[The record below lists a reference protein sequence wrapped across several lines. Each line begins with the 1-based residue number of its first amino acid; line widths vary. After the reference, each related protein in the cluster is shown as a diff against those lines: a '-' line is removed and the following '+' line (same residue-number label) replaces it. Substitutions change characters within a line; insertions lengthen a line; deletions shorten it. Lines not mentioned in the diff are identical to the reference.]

1 MTKRSSTGSTWAS
14 VTRSD
19 RERID
24 FVSRLLLGLLA
35 LLVTT
40 PWSAPPAGAAVQV
53 HQTPA
58 GFIAETFPSGLAER
72 KALWIAGDLKQETSA
87 IMGHSLG
94 LLRVRYWVEG
104 RRTAWILEE
113 IGKVEPITVGIV
125 VEEGRIEQLKILI
138 YRESRG
144 WEVRYPFFTN
154 QFAGAGADERGK
166 GLDRRVEGISGATLS
181 VNAVTRLARLALAL
195 DREADHSETDRPGAL
210 RMDAEPRLDPAE
222 PTGEP
227 EAERKTESKSGQRTG
242 HGDEHSARQGGT
254 RPIDGASTHVARRQ
268 R

>member
-1 MTKRSSTGSTWAS
+1 MMRSSSTGSTWAS
-14 VTRSD
+14 VTRSE
-19 RERID
+19 REGVD
-24 FVSRLLLGLLA
+24 LVSRLRLGLLA
-35 LLVTT
+35 LLLTT
-40 PWSAPPAGAAVQV
+40 LWPALPAGAAVEV

-58 GFIAETFPSGLAER
+58 GFIAEAFPSGLAER
-72 KALWIAGDLKQETSA
+72 KALWIAGDLKQETGA

-113 IGKVEPITVGIV
+113 IGKVEPITVGVV

-154 QFAGAGADERGK
+154 QFTGAGTDERGK
-166 GLDRRVEGISGATLS
+166 RLDRRIEGISGATLS

-195 DREADHSETDRPGAL
+195 DGEAEHSESDRAGAGHPKTEPGSEL
-210 RMDAEPRLDPAE
+210 GSTPKAEPKEEPRDQPKEEPKAE
-222 PTGEP
+222 QASEL
-227 EAERKTESKSGQRTG
+227 EAGQSRA
-242 HGDEHSARQGGT
+242 E
-254 RPIDGASTHVARRQ
+254 PIDGATTHVARR
-268 R
+268 